1 MVAILSLS
9 PVSQSPS
16 LSQSHSHSDP
26 RLQTQTPDSETPR
39 VSPPLVVPDSD
50 PRPETPVSESQ
61 SLISFPL
68 HSYGAISSATSPG
81 RWRHLTC
88 HVTLSLAPL
97 THGLLPPSLCP
108 RSCLYKQQL
117 PRSFPPSRNS
127 PPITAL
133 LSLPLRPSS
142 PPPTSTSPPST
153 STSPSRTLFTYFLTS
168 TRERS
173 LPLPLP
179 LPFSPCSRLGLP
191 GRSEAPEHS
200 SLGQSSGGRSL
211 PSQLRVVL
219 PGRPSHPELLCL
231 WWPPPW
237 VSLSG

>member
-9 PVSQSPS
+9 PVSQTPDSRPRPQTLRLLGFHLHSSSPT
-16 LSQSHSHSDP
+16 QTPDP
-26 RLQTQTPDSETPR
+26 RLQ
-39 VSPPLVVPDSD
+39 
-50 PRPETPVSESQ
+50 SQ

-142 PPPTSTSPPST
+142 SPLTSPPRPHHHRPRPHHHGHSLPI
-153 STSPSRTLFTYFLTS
+153 SSPPLGSALYHSHSPSRPAPVWD
-168 TRERS
+168 S
-173 LPLPLP
+173 LVAA
-179 LPFSPCSRLGLP
+179 R
-191 GRSEAPEHS
+191 
-200 SLGQSSGGRSL
+200 
-211 PSQLRVVL
+211 
-219 PGRPSHPELLCL
+219 RPSTAA
-231 WWPPPW
+231 
-237 VSLSG
+237 